1 MHKICAG
8 QAGDFFVLKGEVGRF
23 WLAIRLVYDII
34 RLLWR
39 FFKRE

>member
-8 QAGDFFVLKGEVGRF
+8 LAGDFFVLKGEVGRF